1 MVSEAL
7 AAVEMRLATYQQGAV
22 VSSMNPP
29 KLFLKRRPCQSM
41 LKVAI
46 VRNDC
51 SEADPTL
58 RAFCGWFDLQKVR
71 RLSGG

>member
-7 AAVEMRLATYQQGAV
+7 AAAEMRLATYPQGAV
-22 VSSMNPP
+22 VSSMSPP
-29 KLFLKRRPCQSM
+29 KLFLKRRRCHFDATSC
-41 LKVAI
+41 L
-46 VRNDC
+46 VRIIC
-51 SEADPTL
+51 GEADPTL